1 VAVDRCVCHDVRFSK
16 LKAMAERAGGDLD
29 ALSRKTGVGNG
40 CGMCIPYIKVML
52 RTGQTEIPVMR
63 PEQIRALL
71 EQDQASA

>member
-1 VAVDRCVCHDVRFSK
+1 MAVDRCVCHDVRFSK
-16 LKAMAERAGGDLD
+16 LKALAERSGSDLD

-40 CGMCIPYIKVML
+40 CGMCIPYVKVML

-71 EQDQASA
+71 ESDPHSA